1 MANRRNSDKPLT
13 IIGIEWRH
21 SRPED
26 DPQAVRVRFDYSI
39 RDNHTG
45 ERRVSG
51 RQELEIPRML
61 AAFNDELLIKFF
73 TLGTSG
79 DVANAIREL
88 SDDPDQESVVLK
100 TGTLAS
106 LLRYCITP
114 EEAWSFLLNHG
125 AVRRTSAALIDADS
139 GPLGLRAYEHPLSD
153 ALTRTRI
160 KKAVAMCKG
169 TAKALTKVQQISVVP
184 ELGPIPPL
192 APEPTANLITGL
204 KFLAESLAGYL
215 PIFTHVAHR
224 PANPLKMLFCR
235 DWYRLA
241 IERAGTPLYDEGS
254 ALYAL
259 AFKRD
264 PNTNSFRTLCFRA
277 LRATKPRAS
286 SGV

>member
-1 MANRRNSDKPLT
+1 
-13 IIGIEWRH
+13 
-21 SRPED
+21 
-26 DPQAVRVRFDYSI
+26 
-39 RDNHTG
+39 
-45 ERRVSG
+45 
-51 RQELEIPRML
+51 ML
-61 AAFNDELLIKFF
+61 APFNDELLIKFF

-79 DVANAIREL
+79 DVADAIREL

-114 EEAWSFLLNHG
+114 EEAWCFVLNHG
-125 AVRRTSAALIDADS
+125 AVRRTSAALIDADF
-139 GPLGLRAYEHPLSD
+139 GPLGLRAYEHTLSD
-153 ALTRTRI
+153 ALTRTRL

-169 TAKALTKVQQISVVP
+169 AAKALTKVQQISVVP
-184 ELGPIPPL
+184 ELGRIPPL
-192 APEPTANLITGL
+192 APESTANLITGL

-215 PIFTHVAHR
+215 PIFTHAAHR
-224 PANPLKMLFCR
+224 PANRLKMLFCR
-235 DWYRLA
+235 DWYHLA

-286 SGV
+286 SRV

>member
-1 MANRRNSDKPLT
+1 MTNRRKSDKPLT
-13 IIGIEWRH
+13 TIGIRWQRN
-21 SRPED
+21 RPED

-39 RDNHTG
+39 RDNRTG

-51 RQELEIPRML
+51 RQELEIPPML
-61 AAFNDELLIKFF
+61 APFNDELLLKFF
-73 TLGTSG
+73 TLGTSR

-114 EEAWSFLLNHG
+114 EEALSFLLNHG
-125 AVRRTSAALIDADS
+125 AVRRTSTALIDADS
-139 GPLGLRAYEHPLSD
+139 GPLALRAYEHTLSG

-192 APEPTANLITGL
+192 APEPMAKLITGL

-215 PIFTHVAHR
+215 PILPTRRIGQRIHSKCSFAAIGITLRSSAQEPPYTMKVR
-224 PANPLKMLFCR
+224 PSTRWRSKETQTQTASEPC
-235 DWYRLA
+235 
-241 IERAGTPLYDEGS
+241 
-254 ALYAL
+254 
-259 AFKRD
+259 AFV
-264 PNTNSFRTLCFRA
+264 L
-277 LRATKPRAS
+277 
-286 SGV
+286 

>member
-1 MANRRNSDKPLT
+1 MANRRKSDKPLT
-13 IIGIEWRH
+13 ITGIGWRR

-39 RDNHTG
+39 RDNRT
-45 ERRVSG
+45 EEQRVSG
-51 RQELEIPRML
+51 RRELEIPPML
-61 AAFNDELLIKFF
+61 APFNDELLIKFF

-79 DVANAIREL
+79 DVADAIREL
-88 SDDPDQESVVLK
+88 SDDPDQDSVVLK

-106 LLRYCITP
+106 LLRYSITP
-114 EEAWSFLLNHG
+114 EEAWCFILNHG

-139 GPLGLRAYEHPLSD
+139 GLLGLRSYEHTLSD
-153 ALTRTRI
+153 ALTRTRL

-169 TAKALTKVQQISVVP
+169 AARALTKVQQISVVP

-192 APEPTANLITGL
+192 APESTANLITGL
-204 KFLAESLAGYL
+204 TFLAESLAGYL
-215 PIFTHVAHR
+215 PIFTHAAQR

-235 DWYRLA
+235 DWYQLA
-241 IERAGTPLYDEGS
+241 IERAETPLYDEGS

-277 LRATKPRAS
+277 LRATKLRANS
-286 SGV
+286 RV